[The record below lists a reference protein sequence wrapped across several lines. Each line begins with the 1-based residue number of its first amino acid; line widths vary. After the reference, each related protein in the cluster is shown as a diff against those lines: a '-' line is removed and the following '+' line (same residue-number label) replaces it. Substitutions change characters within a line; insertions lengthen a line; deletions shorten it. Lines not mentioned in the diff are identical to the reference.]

1 MFGACAGWGLMSPVG
16 KDAMLHGF
24 DGITMVSFR
33 VAGACLL
40 FWIASLFAPKEQ
52 VPWRDRLMFIGAALT
67 GLLFNQCCFT
77 IGLSITS
84 PINASIVTTSM
95 PIFAMILAALIL
107 REPITGK
114 KALGVL
120 MGCSGALI
128 LILSSAAHAD
138 ARVGDIRG
146 DLLCLFAQ
154 FSFALYLSLFN
165 PLIKRY
171 NVFTVNKYMFSWA
184 TLMLLPLSSYHVYGV
199 ISQPIPLLTWIEVG
213 YVVVCGTFFCYI
225 LTMIGQRTLRPTV
238 VSVYN
243 YVQPIVAVAASLIMM
258 ANAAAPLNTA
268 ASPGT
273 AAASSYDEFSILA
286 GMDNGDT
293 DIDIN
298 MDGQFDVK
306 DCFYLMAYD
315 YRKELE
321 PAIENNILSIA
332 DFDMSGSVD
341 HADSDILLKYLVTR
355 KKAKGL
361 ASLIARGYEREIA
374 TEALEATL
382 ASTPKNVEEESLKK
396 DFFIAKNK
404 FLKFEDLYIRK
415 QKIFAYLA
423 RKGYK
428 YEDIK
433 RVIEEEY
440 NEA

>member
-213 YVVVCGTFFCYI
+213 YVVVCGTCFCYI

-243 YVQPIVAVAASLIMM
+243 YVQPIVAVAASLIMGISTM
-258 ANAAAPLNTA
+258 KLTHVLAVVLV
-268 ASPGT
+268 
-273 AAASSYDEFSILA
+273 FSGVWLV
-286 GMDNGDT
+286 
-293 DIDIN
+293 
-298 MDGQFDVK
+298 VK
-306 DCFYLMAYD
+306 SKS
-315 YRKELE
+315 RK
-321 PAIENNILSIA
+321 
-332 DFDMSGSVD
+332 D
-341 HADSDILLKYLVTR
+341 
-355 KKAKGL
+355 
-361 ASLIARGYEREIA
+361 
-374 TEALEATL
+374 
-382 ASTPKNVEEESLKK
+382 
-396 DFFIAKNK
+396 
-404 FLKFEDLYIRK
+404 
-415 QKIFAYLA
+415 
-423 RKGYK
+423 
-428 YEDIK
+428 
-433 RVIEEEY
+433 IEEERQEKK
-440 NEA
+440 NV

>member
-213 YVVVCGTFFCYI
+213 YVVVCGTFFCPNI
-225 LTMIGQRTLRPTV
+225 PAL
-238 VSVYN
+238 
-243 YVQPIVAVAASLIMM
+243 AAQTFCLI
-258 ANAAAPLNTA
+258 
-268 ASPGT
+268 SK
-273 AAASSYDEFSILA
+273 SI
-286 GMDNGDT
+286 
-293 DIDIN
+293 
-298 MDGQFDVK
+298 
-306 DCFYLMAYD
+306 
-315 YRKELE
+315 
-321 PAIENNILSIA
+321 
-332 DFDMSGSVD
+332 
-341 HADSDILLKYLVTR
+341 
-355 KKAKGL
+355 
-361 ASLIARGYEREIA
+361 
-374 TEALEATL
+374 
-382 ASTPKNVEEESLKK
+382 
-396 DFFIAKNK
+396 
-404 FLKFEDLYIRK
+404 
-415 QKIFAYLA
+415 
-423 RKGYK
+423 
-428 YEDIK
+428 
-433 RVIEEEY
+433 
-440 NEA
+440 